1 MKFLLNYSSGFY
13 SINIRFYL
21 LTLFT
26 SESIHRE
33 FQSITF
39 KFVNPLES
47 IVSFFHARAK
57 NLRILSF
64 LCSNLHALLYP
75 ATSLVREK
83 ERRNESQNVLFPAI
97 VRAPEKEHV
106 RWYLDGLDQRSIVKQ
121 PRLFHVSLIS
131 TRRRYAR

>member
-39 KFVNPLES
+39 KFES
-47 IVSFFHARAK
+47 TWKHPFFLPRTYK
-57 NLRILSF
+57 ESSSLVF
-64 LCSNLHALLYP
+64 QCSNLHALYSAP
-75 ATSLVREK
+75 SSVREK